1 MSTSQI
7 AIGGALLTWLTVISA
22 GMTYLAYYDQRAGE
36 QQTSPAFIAPLAS
49 PATDKQRLLM
59 FVHPRCPCS
68 TASLRELERLMARCH
83 DQIDATVYFIC
94 PAGESDAWVHG
105 RLWDLA
111 QSIQDTTRQVDAGGQ
126 LSKQFG
132 ATTSG
137 TIVLYDPAGH
147 LKYQGGITVA
157 RGHEGDSRGKDALFA
172 LARGETQ
179 AAAQCPVYGCP
190 LTNSAAASS
199 PADNPP
205 AQSSAHP
212 PAAANHGHRHTD

>member
-36 QQTSPAFIAPLAS
+36 QQTAPAFIAPLAM
-49 PATDKQRLLM
+49 PAAGKQRLLM

-68 TASLRELERLMARCH
+68 AASLREFERLMARCH

-94 PAGESDAWVHG
+94 PADEPDAWVHG

-111 QSIQDTTRQVDAGGQ
+111 QSIPGTTRQVDAGGQ

-137 TIVLYDPAGH
+137 TIVLYDQAGH

-190 LTNSAAASS
+190 LTNSA
-199 PADNPP
+199 PANP
-205 AQSSAHP
+205 AHSSAHP
-212 PAAANHGHRHTD
+212 PAAANHGHRNTD